1 MENWMSKKVVDE
13 KDAKKILKEM
23 LQERKKGEPAEKVL
37 AIFCQRYGLTMAACR
52 DFYDDLIKKG
62 EIKEKL
68 L

>member
-1 MENWMSKKVVDE
+1 MSKKIVDE
-13 KDAKKILKEM
+13 KDAKEILKEM
-23 LQERKKGEPAEKVL
+23 LRDRKKGEPAEKTL

-52 DFYDDLIKKG
+52 GFYDELIKKG